1 MVRTCCA
8 VGCKVRSHDRQGN
21 KVENGLSFHSFPTW
35 KQHEA
40 AHVSDVTKRRRL
52 VWIAAV
58 RPADIQLS
66 SISKYLLVCSR
77 HFHSGKK
84 WLPAP
89 TSHNNPTLSHLHCCL
104 RNLSVFVSVR

>member
-21 KVENGLSFHSFPTW
+21 KLEKGLSFHSFPTW

-40 AHVSDVTKRRRL
+40 F
-52 VWIAAV
+52 
-58 RPADIQLS
+58 S

-77 HFHSGKK
+77 HFHSPMLVKLLG
-84 WLPAP
+84 
-89 TSHNNPTLSHLHCCL
+89 
-104 RNLSVFVSVR
+104 R

>member
-58 RPADIQLS
+58 RPADIQFS

-77 HFHSGKK
+77 HFHSGKYLDCSK
-84 WLPAP
+84 YLFESP
-89 TSHNNPTLSHLHCCL
+89 TRLSGKYLC
-104 RNLSVFVSVR
+104 